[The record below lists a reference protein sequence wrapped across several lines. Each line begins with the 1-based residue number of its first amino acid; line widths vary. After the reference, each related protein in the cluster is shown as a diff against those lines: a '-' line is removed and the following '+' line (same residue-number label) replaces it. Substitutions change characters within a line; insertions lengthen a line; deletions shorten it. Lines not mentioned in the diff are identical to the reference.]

1 MWATALTAT
10 AVTAGNAGGMPG
22 AVAGGG
28 VAGVEFVRVDSGMP
42 RLMVF
47 KLYVTNNKQVRDLRS
62 CQ

>member
-1 MWATALTAT
+1 MWATALIAT
-10 AVTAGNAGGMPG
+10 AVTAGNAGGTPG

-28 VAGVEFVRVDSGMP
+28 VAGVKFARVDSGIP

-47 KLYVTNNKQVRDLRS
+47 NNVINNNQVRDLRS

>member
-47 KLYVTNNKQVRDLRS
+47 KNVTNNKQVRDLRT